1 MNRYAWPAA
10 VALIGAA
17 LSGPAPAVEVRR
29 IDGVPLVTGGV
40 GSDEVDEMTLAL
52 PDYNLKVTAAARRSG
67 AFLADV
73 ALEVRDAR
81 GVRVLS
87 VTLEG
92 PILLTRLPAGTYEL
106 RLTYRAKTQT
116 RSVSVPPQG
125 RRETVFY
132 WDVPES
138 DDPRPSPAERA
149 QPAR

>member
-1 MNRYAWPAA
+1 VKRRAWPAV
-10 VALIGAA
+10 VALIGAFLIGA
-17 LSGPAPAVEVRR
+17 APAVEVRR
-29 IDGVPLVTGGV
+29 IDGVLVVTGGV

-67 AFLADV
+67 AFLADL

-81 GVRVLS
+81 GVRVLG

-92 PILLTRLPAGTYEL
+92 PILLARLPVGTYEL
-106 RLTYRAKTQT
+106 RLTYRDKTQT
-116 RSVSVPPQG
+116 RTVGVPPQG

-138 DDPRPSPAERA
+138 DDPHPSPAERA
-149 QPAR
+149 QPGR